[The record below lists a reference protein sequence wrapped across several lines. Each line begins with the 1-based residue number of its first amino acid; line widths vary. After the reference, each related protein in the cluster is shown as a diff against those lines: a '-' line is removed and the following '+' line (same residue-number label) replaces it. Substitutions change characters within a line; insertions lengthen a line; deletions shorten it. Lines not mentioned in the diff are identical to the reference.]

1 MKTVLAFSIICLL
14 FSHCDAQEGLVLE
27 NVKYVGKAY
36 EDTKNKSF
44 VNKRMLF
51 LKGKDTLYVNVKLPF
66 DANESRIIDSGLY
79 RDCLLQEGNIYT
91 LRLKGICL
99 SDIPSEYESYYESN
113 AVFSNSKDCSQFVE
127 YKKDSKY
134 IYKGRYSR
142 YVDFHGRIYEV
153 VGLSPSDGC
162 DYSH

>member
-79 RDCLLQEGNIYT
+79 RDCLLQEGNI
-91 LRLKGICL
+91 
-99 SDIPSEYESYYESN
+99 
-113 AVFSNSKDCSQFVE
+113 
-127 YKKDSKY
+127 
-134 IYKGRYSR
+134 
-142 YVDFHGRIYEV
+142 
-153 VGLSPSDGC
+153 
-162 DYSH
+162 